1 VLTFLLFYFLYS
13 YYFVYAIWVQAP
25 TLRGVVNSYILQHSR
40 GPRHRS
46 SILSLSPCSL
56 VYRQVYSPFS
66 WFLLLLHC
74 SIFQPLLSRLSLS
87 TPAPGLCYDNAQRL
101 ACIISVSITSGKL
114 SFSVLSPGRLI
125 HSHVP
130 CSAHL
135 KDATVVNAEG
145 SKVSRLVCCLLLW
158 ITLTAPI
165 EAPSPH
171 LAVFLSSPAAQL
183 WTSSDSRCRVARI
196 T

>member
-1 VLTFLLFYFLYS
+1 MLTFLLFYFLYS

-56 VYRQVYSPFS
+56 VYRQVY
-66 WFLLLLHC
+66 
-74 SIFQPLLSRLSLS
+74 
-87 TPAPGLCYDNAQRL
+87 
-101 ACIISVSITSGKL
+101 
-114 SFSVLSPGRLI
+114 
-125 HSHVP
+125 SHVP

-183 WTSSDSRCRVARI
+183 WTSSDSRCRVWLWGWGIAKGMLCTTCAGVI
-196 T
+196 GAWYFAE